1 MQMAS
6 PGGGGG
12 RIQSQGISVGGR
24 TKQQEGLEQVREV
37 FGSMRSSLSGGAQ
50 IKFQANKPG

>member
-1 MQMAS
+1 MAS

-50 IKFQANKPG
+50 IKFQASKPG